1 MNLMSL
7 KKITQ
12 MKSDR
17 NGSLTQGQDW
27 KIGGIKNQSWVCMI
41 KIALELL
48 TFGQCQSLACTVD
61 STLSLSESTPGG
73 GGGVYADRM
82 EM

>member
-1 MNLMSL
+1 
-7 KKITQ
+7 

-73 GGGVYADRM
+73 GGMFTLTGWKCEPAIWRN
-82 EM
+82 